1 MISFQL
7 ERYQNYRNS
16 NIEWLGE
23 VPKHWLVNKLKRI
36 SKVKRGASPRP
47 IDDPI
52 YFDDENGKYGWV
64 RIEDVTRSK
73 KYLLSTKEKLS
84 ELGSSKSVKR
94 KSGDLFLSIAGSV
107 GKPIISKIDCCIHD
121 GFVYFVDMKQ
131 ENEYLYYLFNCTNIF
146 AGLGKI
152 GTQLNLN
159 TEIVGGIEIPIPPL
173 EEQQAIADYLDAKTA
188 QIDRKIELLEA
199 KAEKYADLK
208 QALINE
214 TITHGLNK
222 TVQMKESGLKW
233 VAKIPAHWE
242 IKRAKDLFKKM
253 SRSAFETDGIITA
266 FRDGQVTLRENRR
279 TSGFTNAIFEHGYQ
293 GIRTGDL
300 VIHAMDG
307 FAGAIGV
314 SDSDGKSSPV
324 YQAYMPVD
332 SKRVHNPYYGLLV
345 REMALSG
352 FVSSLGKGIRE
363 RSSEFRHKEFA
374 PLELPV
380 PPFEEQKAIADYL
393 KAKTTHIEKIL
404 ETIHLEI
411 EKLKE
416 LRKTL
421 INDVVTGKIK
431 VTGRP

>member
-1 MISFQL
+1 MSVAKIQKYDHYKPSG
-7 ERYQNYRNS
+7 
-16 NIEWLGE
+16 IDWLGE
-23 VPKHWLVNKLKRI
+23 IPSHW
-36 SKVKRGASPRP
+36 KVKRLKEIARIDTGSKNTEDNIEDGFYPFFVRSQIVERINTYAFDGEAVLTAGDGAGVGKVFHY
-47 IDDPI
+47 I
-52 YFDDENGKYGWV
+52 NGKFDYHQRVYKVSHFRG
-64 RIEDVTRSK
+64 VTGKFFFYYMMENFYKDALRFNAK
-73 KYLLSTKEKLS
+73 STVDSLR
-84 ELGSSKSVKR
+84 LPMFQHFTVTFGS
-94 KSGDLFLSIAGSV
+94 
-107 GKPIISKIDCCIHD
+107 
-121 GFVYFVDMKQ
+121 Q
-131 ENEYLYYLFNCTNIF
+131 
-146 AGLGKI
+146 
-152 GTQLNLN
+152 
-159 TEIVGGIEIPIPPL
+159 

-188 QIDRKIELLEA
+188 QIDSKIEILEH
-199 KAEKYADLK
+199 KAEKYIDLK
-208 QALINE
+208 KSLINE
-214 TITHGLNK
+214 TITHGLDK
-222 TVQMKESGLKW
+222 TVLMKVCGLKW
-233 VAKIPAHWE
+233 VSQIPAHWE
-242 IKRAKDLFKKM
+242 IRRAKDLFKKM
-253 SRSAFETDGIITA
+253 SRSASETEGIVTA

-279 TSGFTNAIFEHGYQ
+279 TSGFTNAVFEHGYQ

-324 YQAYMPVD
+324 YQAYTPVD
-332 SKRVHNPYYGLLV
+332 PKRVHNPYYGLLV

-393 KAKTTHIEKIL
+393 KAKTAHIDKII

-431 VTGRP
+431 VYEGDVSAGR

>member
-1 MISFQL
+1 
-7 ERYQNYRNS
+7 
-16 NIEWLGE
+16 
-23 VPKHWLVNKLKRI
+23 
-36 SKVKRGASPRP
+36 
-47 IDDPI
+47 
-52 YFDDENGKYGWV
+52 
-64 RIEDVTRSK
+64 
-73 KYLLSTKEKLS
+73 
-84 ELGSSKSVKR
+84 
-94 KSGDLFLSIAGSV
+94 
-107 GKPIISKIDCCIHD
+107 
-121 GFVYFVDMKQ
+121 
-131 ENEYLYYLFNCTNIF
+131 
-146 AGLGKI
+146 
-152 GTQLNLN
+152 
-159 TEIVGGIEIPIPPL
+159 
-173 EEQQAIADYLDAKTA
+173 
-188 QIDRKIELLEA
+188 
-199 KAEKYADLK
+199 LK